1 MIRVRL
7 PLALLVAL
15 PGAVTGQDQRALP
28 VLEEAASKYAGVTS
42 LCADF
47 AQRLEVPLLGD
58 DRSGRGRMC
67 QARPDRFAMRFS
79 EPAGDLVVLDGSS
92 VWLYYPSVD
101 DKQVIRLPVTATA
114 GGFDLHREFLDRPAE
129 KYMATYEG
137 EDSVAGRPTHRIRLV
152 PRSPTSYQQ
161 AVVWIDRSG
170 WLLRRVRVEEENGT
184 VRTVTLERVEL
195 DPQVPED
202 WFTFEPPPGA
212 QVIRR

>member
-1 MIRVRL
+1 MIGIRL
-7 PLALLVAL
+7 SLVMLVAL
-15 PGAVTGQDQRALP
+15 PVALTGQDDRALP
-28 VLEEAASKYAGVTS
+28 ILEEAASRYARVSS

-47 AQRLEVPLLGD
+47 SQRLEVPLLGD

-101 DKQVIRLPVTATA
+101 EKQVIRLPVTATA
-114 GGFDLHREFLDRPAE
+114 GGFDLHREFLERPAE
-129 KYMATYEG
+129 KYVATYEG
-137 EDSVAGRPTHRIRLV
+137 EETVIGRPTHRIRLV
-152 PRSPTSYQQ
+152 PRSPTSYEQ

-170 WLLRRVRVEEENGT
+170 WLLRQVRVEEENGT
-184 VRTVTLERVEL
+184 VRTVTLEGVEL
-195 DPQVPED
+195 DPQVPES

>member
-202 WFTFEPPPGA
+202 WFTFKPPPGA